1 MVRLEQSPMM
11 ERTKAELEAISDIER
26 MVGERYREIES
37 SNKPSEYKTELL
49 AAYERILARVH
60 SFHVSWD

>member
-1 MVRLEQSPMM
+1 MM
-11 ERTKAELEAISDIER
+11 DRTKTELEAISDIER

-37 SNKPSEYKTELL
+37 NNKPSDYKTELL
-49 AAYERILARVH
+49 TAYERILARVH